1 MQLVYDYGS
10 TPVGA
15 NRVRPYHIYTYRKT
29 ETAPVSAGV
38 FLVRELAVCELIAVC
53 FIIF

>member
-1 MQLVYDYGS
+1 MIAGEHS
-10 TPVGA
+10 SPA
-15 NRVRPYHIYTYRKT
+15 IYHIYTYRKT

-38 FLVRELAVCELIAVC
+38 FLVRDLAVCELIAVC